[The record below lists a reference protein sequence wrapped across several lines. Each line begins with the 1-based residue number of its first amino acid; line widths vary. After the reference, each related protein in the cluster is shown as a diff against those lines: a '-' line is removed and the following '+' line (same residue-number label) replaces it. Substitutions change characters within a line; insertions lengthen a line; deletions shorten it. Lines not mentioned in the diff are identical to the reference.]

1 MKIDFENEDDRKFIM
16 DRVNGFSRLS
26 DEISEQKELIKEL
39 MAEKEALIKAHVEGH
54 FEWCNGCGTTSE
66 ILRAEFL
73 QESKMYIDRKSVV

>member
-39 MAEKEALIKAHVEGH
+39 VEFVIDLHAQTMCKNTSCSVHGILFKAKKHLEERG
-54 FEWCNGCGTTSE
+54 TSE
-66 ILRAEFL
+66 IPG
-73 QESKMYIDRKSVV
+73 D